1 MSEKFDRVN
10 QLIPFYQQL
19 LTEKQRLILNYYYG
33 EDLSLSEIGELL
45 NISRNG
51 VYDTLKKSVALLE
64 EYEEKLHLSEN
75 YDFRVSVYREINDRA
90 DHDIKELVNKLIQK
104 EEQ

>member
-1 MSEKFDRVN
+1 MSEKFDRIN

-19 LTEKQRLILNYYYG
+19 LTEKQQQILNYYYA
-33 EDLSLSEIGELL
+33 EDLSLGEIGEILG
-45 NISRNG
+45 ISRNA
-51 VYDTLKKSVALLE
+51 VYDALRKSVALLE

-75 YDFRVSVYREINDRA
+75 YDFRMAVYQKINDLA
-90 DHDIKELVNKLIQK
+90 DQNIRELVKTLIQK